1 MNIAIVTE
9 PITSYIGRAQ
19 LVSCLRLQGVRLH
32 GCPATNPWFLY
43 QQMKQSMW
51 LHIYQAWGQ
60 FLSTTSYRGFSWI
73 AKSPDAWELII
84 RRLTLTMKTSPTYIQ
99 RTRPI
104 VLRWQYAREQ
114 DEKGRIMRQKVK
126 GDDNQPEIF
135 TKPLDGITFGFY
147 FVYPE

>member
-1 MNIAIVTE
+1 MSRHQPMISLSTDEAEYVAAYISSMGAIPEYNI
-9 PITSYIGRAQ
+9 
-19 LVSCLRLQGVRLH
+19 LQGILMDRKITWCM
-32 GCPATNPWFLY
+32 GINN
-43 QQMKQSMW
+43 
-51 LHIYQAWGQ
+51 QAA
-60 FLSTTSYRGFSWI
+60 Y
-73 AKSPDAWELII
+73 
-84 RRLTLTMKTSPTYIQ
+84 TMKTSPTYIR

-114 DEKGRIMRQKVK
+114 VEKGRIMRQKVK